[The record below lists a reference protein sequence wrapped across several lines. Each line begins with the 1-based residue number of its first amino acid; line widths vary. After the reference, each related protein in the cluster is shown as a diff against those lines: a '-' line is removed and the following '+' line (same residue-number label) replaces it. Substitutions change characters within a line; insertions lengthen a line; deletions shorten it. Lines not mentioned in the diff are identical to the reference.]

1 MGASRDP
8 PHDGMSMIRLLV
20 TGGTFDKVYKSTVGV
35 LDFHHSHVQEILEL
49 SQCQVT
55 VTFETLMLK
64 DSLDITDAD
73 RMVMARAISACP
85 ENRIL
90 ITHGTDTMSETGRFL
105 QQHVRHKTVVL
116 TGALIP
122 FSMPKSDALFNL
134 GSAMAFAQ
142 YLKPQV
148 YIVMN
153 GRCILAEQARKHR
166 PTGIFEALEPM
177 DPSHDPAIL

>member
-1 MGASRDP
+1 
-8 PHDGMSMIRLLV
+8 MIRLFV
-20 TGGTFDKVYKSTVGV
+20 TGGTFDKVYKSTMGV

-49 SQCQVT
+49 SQCQVPI
-55 VTFETLMLK
+55 TFETLMLK
-64 DSLDITDAD
+64 DSLDLTDAD
-73 RMVMARAISACP
+73 RMVMARAIATCT
-85 ENRIL
+85 ERRIL

-134 GSAMAFAQ
+134 GSAIAFVQ

-153 GRCILAEQARKHR
+153 GCCLLAEQAQKHR
-166 PTGIFEALEPM
+166 PSGVFKAL
-177 DPSHDPAIL
+177 DPCSDLGHFIA